1 MESESI
7 TCMKIGYKGDELPL
21 LLLNAIISQIN
32 TCNSERLEK
41 IPINL
46 SESFLASLRNLW
58 AQVHSQ
64 KFFRNFMKCDQGGL
78 FSISHFKIEDLA
90 ESIFRLSISVCHI
103 VSPFPFETIQGRLF
117 GSNEP
122 NFQDFMLKHWELSP
136 FLFRSLSG
144 ASVEKDD
151 IFVPFVQFLN
161 ATRSF
166 PSFLSSILQNMIS
179 CIPIASDELDILT
192 FLKEVRHKLGCPII
206 YQQDIRVLRT
216 NKHSKRE
223 EHFFPFV
230 SGSFFPKDSQIFNC
244 NDVFKCEEAFKEG
257 YTIALRG
264 MEFRFRTIAA
274 IADGLASMF
283 GQPSVGANMYL
294 TPPNSQGLACHY
306 DDHCVFVCQLFGTK
320 KWKVFSQSNL
330 QLPRL
335 YDPLDNLQFSED
347 DSSVAGC
354 EPFSLREGDVLYIPR
369 GFFHEAYTE
378 TGSMSAGYSLH
389 LTLGI
394 EVEPPFE

>member
-1 MESESI
+1 
-7 TCMKIGYKGDELPL
+7 MKIGFKGDELPV
-21 LLLNAIISQIN
+21 LLLNGAINLIN
-32 TCNSERLEK
+32 TCNIEQLEK
-41 IPINL
+41 IPRNL

-58 AQVHSQ
+58 AQVHTQ
-64 KFFRNFMKCDQGGL
+64 MFFGNLMKCSQEGL
-78 FSISHFKIEDLA
+78 FNISHFKIEDLA
-90 ESIFRLSISVCHI
+90 ESIFRLSINDCHL
-103 VSPFPFETIQGRLF
+103 VMPLPFETIQRCIF
-117 GSNEP
+117 GSSES
-122 NFQDFMLKHWELSP
+122 NFQDFLLKHWELSP
-136 FLFRSLSG
+136 FLLQRLSG
-144 ASVEKDD
+144 ASLEKDD
-151 IFVPFVQFLN
+151 IFFPFVQLLN
-161 ATRSF
+161 TSETF
-166 PSFLSSILQNMIS
+166 PSFLSSILQNMVS

-216 NKHSKRE
+216 NRHLRRE
-223 EHFFPFV
+223 EHFFHFV
-230 SGSFFPKDSQIFNC
+230 SEDSQIFNS

-264 MEFRFRTIAA
+264 MEFRFRTIAS
-274 IADGLASMF
+274 IADGLASLF

-320 KWKVFSQSNL
+320 QWKVFSRSNM

-335 YDPLDNLQFSED
+335 YDPLDSLPCSEV

-354 EPFSLREGDVLYIPR
+354 ELFSLTEGDVLYIPR
-369 GFFHEAYTE
+369 GFVHEAYTE
-378 TGSMSAGYSLH
+378 AGSVSAGYSLH
-389 LTLGI
+389 LTLGV